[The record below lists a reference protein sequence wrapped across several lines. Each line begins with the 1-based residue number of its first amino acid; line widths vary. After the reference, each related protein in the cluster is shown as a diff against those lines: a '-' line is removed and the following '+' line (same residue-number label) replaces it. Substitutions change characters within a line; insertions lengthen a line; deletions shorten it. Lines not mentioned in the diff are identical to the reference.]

1 MSQAPSPFDALD
13 AIEGPLTQVMVL
25 QELGRWA
32 GVPEEKRT
40 PEVTADVVGLHLG
53 VAPDGDGPWGTR
65 FGPWATFGCGQDEVH
80 VPPLSAITPPMVEVW
95 ERRARAAGHPVLR
108 ARYADLVWDLS
119 QLVRKTKPDIE
130 FARLVVDAVIDGL
143 REGVLGRE
151 VEAYQSA
158 ERAIDLARS
167 VKDLARAEAVERALL
182 TYERQHAQDR
192 LAGTWGKSF
201 DLVLAGESLLSDAE
215 QPDVVQDMER
225 RLERLAAPASP
236 ALDPHAVEAAAMRLA
251 RYYRKKGQQAD
262 AERVVRVY
270 AGAFRAASKGAQ
282 GMVATAW
289 LEKVH
294 AVLEEYELKA
304 EADALIPELREHG
317 KRSVGEL
324 KTFSTTTTV
333 TKEEMDGF
341 VNAVLQGDIQAALLR
356 LTFQFVPDPEQ
367 AEQQVREMAKTAV
380 FSSMMTKKII
390 DDDGRVVGEIGS
402 LEDDPD
408 GNVIQHISQS
418 LRFGAVFLRVVL
430 DEAGRRLPL
439 NADTVMARV
448 RASPVFDE
456 AAYPLIEEGLR
467 LYFEG
472 RYAPAMHL
480 LIPQIEAAVR
490 RLGVLAGASI
500 YKRNRQ
506 TKLLDMKL
514 LHDLLRDGHVAS
526 VLGERIALYLRIL
539 LVDQRGWNLRNEV
552 CHGSMK
558 AAYFTPM
565 LADRVLHALLLL
577 VWFEKKEGTKAS

>member
-1 MSQAPSPFDALD
+1 
-13 AIEGPLTQVMVL
+13 
-25 QELGRWA
+25 
-32 GVPEEKRT
+32 
-40 PEVTADVVGLHLG
+40 
-53 VAPDGDGPWGTR
+53 
-65 FGPWATFGCGQDEVH
+65 
-80 VPPLSAITPPMVEVW
+80 MVEVW
-95 ERRARAAGHPVLR
+95 ERRARAARHPVLR

-130 FARLVVDAVIDGL
+130 FARLVIDAVIDGL

-151 VEAYQSA
+151 VEAYQGA

-167 VKDLARAEAVERALL
+167 VKDLARAEAVERVLL

-215 QPDVVQDMER
+215 QAEVVQDMER
-225 RLERLAAPASP
+225 RLERLAAVAPP
-236 ALDPHAVEAAAMRLA
+236 ALDPHGVEAAAMRLA
-251 RYYRKKGQQAD
+251 RYYRKKGQKAD

-270 AGAFRAASKGAQ
+270 AEAFQTASKGAQ

-341 VNAVLQGDIQAALLR
+341 VNAVLQGDAQAALLR
-356 LTFQFVPDPEQ
+356 LTFHFVPDPEQ
-367 AEQQVREMAKTAV
+367 AEQQVQEMAKTAV
-380 FSSMMTKKII
+380 LSSMMTRKII
-390 DDDGRVVGEIGS
+390 DDDGRVVAEVGS
-402 LEDDPD
+402 VEDDLD
-408 GNVIQHISQS
+408 GNVIQHISQT

-439 NADTVMARV
+439 NADTIMARV
-448 RASPVFDE
+448 RSSPVFDE
-456 AAYPLIEEGLR
+456 AAYPLVEEGLR
-467 LYFEG
+467 QYFEG
-472 RYAPAMHL
+472 RFAPALHL

-490 RLGVLAGASI
+490 RLATLAGAAI

-514 LHDLLRDGHVAS
+514 LHDLLRDEHVVG
-526 VLGERIALYLRIL
+526 VLSERVALYLRIL

-552 CHGSMK
+552 CHGSIK
-558 AAYFTPM
+558 ADYFTPM
-565 LADRVLHALLLL
+565 LADRVLHALLLFL
-577 VWFEKKEGTKAS
+577 WFEKKEGAGAD